1 MTSGSWISKCLISK
15 SRPRRLVV
23 RPTAEPIG
31 SGRVAPW
38 RHYKAAPSHL
48 SDVVADGTHW
58 AAGGAA
64 LLCKLGGLH
73 PVQGKSNND
82 LRRAQF
88 VPDTPR
94 NRGNSR
100 LFGVSPFFCT
110 QGNHL
115 ARASPV
121 SSSKLVMRVRFS
133 SPAPQR
139 SSSHLPLSLAPGPKD
154 DPSSPSPEPS
164 MAPSP

>member
-38 RHYKAAPSHL
+38 RHYNAAPSHL
-48 SDVVADGTHW
+48 SDVVAVGTHW

-100 LFGVSPFFCT
+100 LFVVSPFFCT

-115 ARASPV
+115 PEPLRFRLPSWSCEFDSRHPLHSEALVISSFFGAS
-121 SSSKLVMRVRFS
+121 
-133 SPAPQR
+133 
-139 SSSHLPLSLAPGPKD
+139 PKD
-154 DPSSPSPEPS
+154 DPSTPSPEPS